1 MNRMV
6 YWLSYLI
13 GDLLMF
19 VLPLIALF
27 ISIVAFN
34 VKSLNMSASLCL
46 IFMAFILHVPGNVL
60 FAYTF
65 SFITKNWRMLEYW
78 SWLTLV
84 MVSLFCNKITFNIVS
99 YLILDPWGN
108 SNFYFSSWCT
118 ISFTAWGMPFF
129 FSFLLDVRSE
139 LTHRSE
145 FLIFDIF
152 SNDNCWCYNFL
163 ETNTTKRAQYRIF
176 SQRRGQDPHKHLRW
190 EVLQQCLSGKLL
202 LKSSPS

>member
-60 FAYTF
+60 FAYTI

-152 SNDNCWCYNFL
+152 SNDNC
-163 ETNTTKRAQYRIF
+163 
-176 SQRRGQDPHKHLRW
+176 
-190 EVLQQCLSGKLL
+190 
-202 LKSSPS
+202 